1 MFKKKSFKWY
11 VYVLFFLIIIQLY
24 SCLTAGTHGSI
35 KTYDFPVSKKILQKA
50 VEKVIV
56 ESPDIH
62 RDTAK
67 NYMVDI
73 TNGKND
79 TIINNRYNDGQN
91 YVTIKIETKVNSGQ
105 GNEYTF
111 QYVGDEKD
119 WDTLKT
125 SSLSIAYAYDE
136 NNNGGSNENG
146 QLTQSVRQKLM
157 SLFENKFIDRIKK
170 ELGEK

>member
-1 MFKKKSFKWY
+1 MFKNKFSRL
-11 VYVLFFLIIIQLY
+11 YVLFFLITIQLY

-35 KTYDFPVSKKILQKA
+35 KSYDFPVSKKNLQKA
-50 VEKVIV
+50 VEKVIT
-56 ESPDIH
+56 ESTDIQ

-79 TIINNRYNDGQN
+79 TIINDRYNDGQN
-91 YVTIKIETKVNSGQ
+91 YVTIKIETKVNRREG
-105 GNEYTF
+105 GEYTF
-111 QYVGDEKD
+111 QYVGDKKD

-125 SSLSIAYAYDE
+125 STLSIAYAYDE
-136 NNNGGSNENG
+136 NNNGGSKENVR
-146 QLTQSVRQKLM
+146 LTPSVREKLT
-157 SLFENKFIDRIKK
+157 SLFESKFIDRIKK